1 MTTKRKHRRKGRYK
15 RGVFVSSKSTR
26 ECHYRSGWEL
36 LYMQFL
42 DTDSSVLTFQ
52 YEEVE
57 IPYVSNVRL
66 GRKRNYWPDLLIT
79 YTDGSKKL
87 VEIKP
92 KRKLTQAIVKKK
104 VAAAK
109 EWCCKQSI
117 EFIVVTEDELK
128 MLGLLK

>member
-1 MTTKRKHRRKGRYK
+1 
-15 RGVFVSSKSTR
+15 
-26 ECHYRSGWEL
+26 
-36 LYMQFL
+36 
-42 DTDSSVLTFQ
+42 VLTFQ